1 MEFAFNFIKQKVY
14 KKVFNSFKK
23 LIHFI
28 NNILMDEDI
37 NETLIT
43 IFIKTMNFYNKF
55 VKNFH

>member
-1 MEFAFNFIKQKVY
+1 MEFGFNFIKQKVY
-14 KKVFNSFKK
+14 KKVFNSLKK

-28 NNILMDEDI
+28 NNIFMDEDI

-43 IFIKTMNFYNKF
+43 IFIKTMNSYNKF

>member
-1 MEFAFNFIKQKVY
+1 MEFGFNFIKQKVY
-14 KKVFNSFKK
+14 KKVFNSLKK

-28 NNILMDEDI
+28 NNIFMDEDI